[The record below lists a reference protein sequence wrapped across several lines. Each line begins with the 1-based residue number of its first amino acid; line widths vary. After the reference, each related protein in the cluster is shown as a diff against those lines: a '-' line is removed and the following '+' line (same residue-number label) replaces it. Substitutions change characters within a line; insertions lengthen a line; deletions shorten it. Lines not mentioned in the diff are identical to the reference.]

1 MVTRFN
7 YCVIP
12 TSLVILLP
20 MNVTLQSNLG
30 QAPVSRRAGRNLSS
44 TFLAGFCGL
53 LLAAGI
59 SRAESFS
66 NFEAV
71 DANGVSTWNGSYPV
85 TLVGV
90 LLTDPNEMLDA
101 TPDYLPWDDGA
112 NAFEMG
118 GQWQVFVQAIA
129 GGSDRGGV
137 ECWMAQN
144 YGNLPW
150 EPHDGSDSYDN
161 DTWTANVNRVSH
173 DPATGYAF
181 HKGDLVMI
189 TANGSLFYGGMQNV
203 NEEHSTDPTYKFTIS
218 LVSTN
223 FGLLAPQV
231 ISLSSV
237 ISTNLSATGHYD
249 IFDPTRATGG
259 EYYQGMRV
267 RINGLTLV
275 TTDGWNTNSDWDSR
289 YCTATDGEGRQV
301 PLIHPLYDI
310 GPAPTN
316 QFDAT
321 GVFLQETGSG
331 TDGTFQYEL
340 FVQEITPAS
349 SAVLNLANQPVITW
363 PASLANYQVQ
373 SSDSLTSP
381 NWSAVTNAPALVNGQ
396 NTVVLEPVGAQKFF
410 RLQRVQ

>member
-1 MVTRFN
+1 
-7 YCVIP
+7 
-12 TSLVILLP
+12 
-20 MNVTLQSNLG
+20 MNVTLPSNLG

-44 TFLAGFCGL
+44 TLLAGFCGL

-71 DANGVSTWNGSYPV
+71 DANGFSTWNGSYPV

-90 LLTDPNEMLDA
+90 LLTDPSEMLDA
-101 TPDYLPWDDGA
+101 TPDFLPWDDGA
-112 NAFEMG
+112 NAYEMG
-118 GQWQVFVQAIA
+118 GQWQVFVQAVV

-161 DTWTANVNRVSH
+161 STWTANVNRVSH

-203 NEEHSTDPTYKFTIS
+203 NEEHSTDPANNFTIS

-223 FGLLAPQV
+223 FGLPAPQV

-259 EYYQGMRV
+259 EHYQGMRV

-289 YCTATDGEGRQV
+289 YCTATDGEGRQFS
-301 PLIHPLYDI
+301 LIHPLYDL

-321 GVFLQETGSG
+321 GVFIQESGSG
-331 TDGTFQYEL
+331 TDGTFGYEL
-340 FVQEITPAS
+340 FVQEITPSS

-363 PASLANYQVQ
+363 PAALANYQVQ

-381 NWSAVTNAPALVNGQ
+381 DWSPVTNAVVLVNGQ
-396 NTVVLEPVGAQKFF
+396 NTVVLTPAVAQKFF